1 MEPFDTNINNFD
13 GLNRCQQNFFLSL
26 ESGDLSLLNQELKN
40 N

>member
-1 MEPFDTNINNFD
+1 MESFDTNIDNFD
-13 GLNRCQQNFFLSL
+13 GLNRCQQNFFLPL